1 MTATRTVTP
10 SSVVST
16 PAHRAA
22 LRMGVDVGGTS
33 IKWVVLDGESVIR
46 QGRRPTPGDHEAAV
60 LGAIADLAAT
70 EPRVESVGV
79 ALPAVI
85 DAKAGATLVAPN
97 LPGEWHGLAV
107 VEPLQDALGV
117 PVVVCNDGR
126 ALTNAEWV
134 LGAARGRRD
143 AIVLALG
150 TGVGGGIVSDG
161 RIVGGRRGRAGELG
175 HIPVEPTGERCGCGA
190 VGCLETLAGARAL
203 VRGGRDAVRHGS
215 APLLAKAGTLSPEV
229 IVEAARHGD
238 AGALD
243 VLIRAGT
250 AIGRAFAALAVSLT
264 PELFVVGGGLAP
276 ALDLMRP
283 AIEAELQERTSLTGT
298 SPIVPSALGLHGG
311 AIGAALWKE
320 VQ

>member
-1 MTATRTVTP
+1 MTATSTPTP

-16 PAHRAA
+16 
-22 LRMGVDVGGTS
+22 LRLGVDVGGTS
-33 IKWVVLDGESVIR
+33 IKWVVLDGESVVR
-46 QGRRPTPGDHEAAV
+46 QGQRPTPSDDETVV
-60 LGAIADLAAT
+60 LRAITDLAAT
-70 EPRVESVGV
+70 ESRVASVGV

-97 LPGEWHGLAV
+97 LPGEWQGLAV

-134 LGAARGRRD
+134 LGAARGCRD
-143 AIVLALG
+143 AVVLALG

-161 RIVGGRRGRAGELG
+161 RLVRGPRGRAGELG

-190 VGCLETLAGARAL
+190 VGCLETVAGARAL
-203 VRGGRDAVRHGS
+203 VRAGRR
-215 APLLAKAGTLSPEV
+215 TPEL
-229 IVEAARHGD
+229 IVDAARHGD
-238 AGALD
+238 AGAQD
-243 VLIRAGT
+243 VLARAGT

-276 ALDLMRP
+276 ALDLLRP
-283 AIEAELQERTSLTGT
+283 AIEAQLQERTSLTGT
-298 SPIVPSALGLHGG
+298 SPIVRSALGLHAG

-320 VQ
+320 DR

>member
-1 MTATRTVTP
+1 MIATATP
-10 SSVVST
+10 STS
-16 PAHRAA
+16 AHALT

-46 QGRRPTPGDHEAAV
+46 KGRRPTPDDDEAAV
-60 LGAIADLAAT
+60 LKTIADLAAT
-70 EPRVESVGV
+70 ERVESVGV

-97 LPGEWHGLAV
+97 LPGDWHGLAV
-107 VEPLQDALGV
+107 VEPLEDALGV

-126 ALTNAEWV
+126 ALTNAEW
-134 LGAARGRRD
+134 LIGAARGCRD
-143 AIVLALG
+143 AVVLALG

-161 RIVGGRRGRAGELG
+161 RIIRGPRGRAGELG

-190 VGCLETLAGARAL
+190 VGCLETVAGARAL
-203 VRGGRDAVRHGS
+203 VRAGR
-215 APLLAKAGTLSPEV
+215 LSPEL
-229 IVEAARHGD
+229 IVDAARHGNS
-238 AGALD
+238 GAMD
-243 VLIRAGT
+243 VLARAGT
-250 AIGRAFAALAVSLT
+250 AIGRAFAALAVCLT

-283 AIEAELQERTSLTGT
+283 AIEAQLQERTSLTGT
-298 SPIVPSALGLHGG
+298 SPIVPSALGLHAG

-320 VQ
+320 DR

>member
-1 MTATRTVTP
+1 M
-10 SSVVST
+10 
-16 PAHRAA
+16 
-22 LRMGVDVGGTS
+22 RMGVDVGGTT

-46 QGRRPTPGDHEAAV
+46 SGRRPTPGDDEAAV
-60 LGAIADLAAT
+60 LEAIAGLAAT
-70 EPRVESVGV
+70 ERVKSVGV

-85 DAKAGATLVAPN
+85 DARAGATLVAPN
-97 LPGEWHGLAV
+97 LPGQWHGLAV
-107 VEPLQDALGV
+107 VEPLEDALGV
-117 PVVVCNDGR
+117 PVVMCNDGR

-161 RIVGGRRGRAGELG
+161 RIIRGPRGRAGELG

-190 VGCLETLAGARAL
+190 IGCLETVAGARAL
-203 VRGGRDAVRHGS
+203 ARAGGRG
-215 APLLAKAGTLSPEV
+215 PEL
-229 IVEAARHGD
+229 IVDAARHGD
-238 AGALD
+238 AAASG
-243 VLIRAGT
+243 VLARAGT
-250 AIGRAFAALAVSLT
+250 AIGRAFAALAVSLN

-298 SPIVPSALGLHGG
+298 SPIVPSALGLHAG

-320 VQ
+320 DQ

>member
-1 MTATRTVTP
+1 MTAIRTPTP

-16 PAHRAA
+16 
-22 LRMGVDVGGTS
+22 LRLGVDVGGTS

-46 QGRRPTPGDHEAAV
+46 QGQRPTPGDDEAAV
-60 LGAIADLAAT
+60 LRAIADLAA
-70 EPRVESVGV
+70 EQLVASVGV

-107 VEPLQDALGV
+107 VGPLRDALGV
-117 PVVVCNDGR
+117 PVAVCNDGR
-126 ALTNAEWV
+126 ALTNAEWL
-134 LGAARGRRD
+134 LGAARGCRD

-161 RIVGGRRGRAGELG
+161 RIIRGPRGRAGELG
-175 HIPVEPTGERCGCGA
+175 HIPVDPTGERCGCGA
-190 VGCLETLAGARAL
+190 VGCLETVAGARAL
-203 VRGGRDAVRHGS
+203 VRAGR
-215 APLLAKAGTLSPEV
+215 LSPEL

-238 AGALD
+238 AAARG
-243 VLIRAGT
+243 VLARAGT
-250 AIGRAFAALAVSLT
+250 AIGRAFAALAVSLN

-276 ALDLMRP
+276 ALDVLRP
-283 AIEAELQERTSLTGT
+283 AIEAQLEERTSLTGT
-298 SPIVPSALGLHGG
+298 IPIVPSALGLHAG